1 MAASEA
7 LEFEKAIEY
16 RELLNSV
23 KKVAQ
28 KQKITD
34 SSGEDRDVHGSCMP
48 GGRCGCTGLFYP
60 WRKTDRKRSFLSD
73 ELAKRRD
80 KGGDSGQFY
89 QTVLCGNPFSSGR
102 TDAAGRNRRAGTS

>member
-1 MAASEA
+1 MIRFLNGNFDGILKDLEEKMQAASEA

-34 SSGEDRDVHGSCMP
+34 SSGEDRDVLAVACQE
-48 GGRCGCTGLFYP
+48 
-60 WRKTDRKRSFLSD
+60 DDAVVQVFLSVEED
-73 ELAKRRD
+73 
-80 KGGDSGQFY
+80 
-89 QTVLCGNPFSSGR
+89 
-102 TDAAGRNRRAGTS
+102 